1 MPLIPSTRLREVRRR
16 GPALLTML
24 AALLLLAFTS
34 TAVTSSTATAAT
46 PAGPG
51 SAATGDDV
59 TAAAG
64 QQYYVLIAGSC
75 DTTGAVFDHP
85 GIDYRGGVKL
95 KVAYPATAPGACGTL
110 PYVDSV
116 EAGHRNAVAVIE
128 EAHRADPDGQFV
140 VVGFSQGA
148 QVANLLLEDIADGL
162 TSVPPSQ
169 VDAKLYGDPMQ
180 PGTGIGALIPEGF
193 AVPFGGYVSPGQG
206 RTDLGEID
214 FLRYCIETDG
224 VCDNRSPLES
234 IGGYFAQ
241 HPCYAANVFWTI
253 SDGVYSNA
261 SHFWPRVNCA
271 PPLPF

>member
-1 MPLIPSTRLREVRRR
+1 MSRSVPTPARTARRR
-16 GPALLTML
+16 GLAVLTTS
-24 AALLLLAFTS
+24 AALLVLALTTTASVAATS
-34 TAVTSSTATAAT
+34 TPAAPAEEPATS
-46 PAGPG
+46 
-51 SAATGDDV
+51 V
-59 TAAAG
+59 QAAG
-64 QQYYVLIAGSC
+64 QQYFVLIAGSC

-85 GIDYRGGVKL
+85 DIDYRGGVKL
-95 KVAYPATAPGACGTL
+95 KVDYPATAPGACGTL

-128 EAHRADPDGQFV
+128 DAYRADPEGEFV

-148 QVANLLLEDIADGL
+148 QVANLLLEDIADGE
-162 TSVPPSQ
+162 TVVPAHQ

-180 PGTGIGALIPEGF
+180 PGTGIGALIPEGV

-206 RTDLGEID
+206 RTDFGDID

-241 HPCYAANVFWTI
+241 HPCYAANVMWTI